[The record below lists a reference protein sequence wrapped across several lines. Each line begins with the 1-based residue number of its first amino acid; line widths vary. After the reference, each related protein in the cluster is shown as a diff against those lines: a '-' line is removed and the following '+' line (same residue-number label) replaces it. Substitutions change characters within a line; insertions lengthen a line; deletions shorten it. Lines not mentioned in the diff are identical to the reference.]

1 MSSNLL
7 VVMKKIINL
16 ILPFTVLLTVIFSC
30 KSEFKEISQA
40 ENKVDENGFRK
51 GRWVDY
57 YDSNLKQLP
66 DSTNF
71 TFYLLSEYENQNL
84 IPNVKMF
91 YKSGPLYFQGVFSD
105 TIKSEK
111 NFDFVKEMNDSTI
124 TFKNLKYF
132 SESTNK
138 ITSNYNFNDK
148 GILIKKELFGL
159 GFQIIDSVLTDT
171 LIIDYS
177 INNQDQISSI
187 KIDGKDAS
195 HTFYFK
201 NKSWAETGSN
211 KDRKEFKEQVNQLDN
226 DEDDLYVL
234 FLAKEIFSNED
245 LFYRLDFSELVSKT
259 NKDAQIKSDWMNR
272 ILPKY
277 LNFINSKRARSKNI
291 VSCHYCGIQFNKTER
306 GFQYNPI
313 INFGRKA
320 VANWE
325 SVNDVMQNLLKN
337 MGAQTGTALHW
348 CSERCVYSSGYSI
361 TG

>member
-1 MSSNLL
+1 
-7 VVMKKIINL
+7 MKKIINL
-16 ILPFTVLLTVIFSC
+16 ILPFAVLLTVIFSC
-30 KSEFKEISQA
+30 KSEFNEISQA

-71 TFYLLSEYENQNL
+71 NYYLLSEYENQNL
-84 IPNVKMF
+84 IPNVRMF
-91 YKSGPLYFQGVFSD
+91 YKSGLLYFEGVFSD

-111 NFDFVKEMNDSTI
+111 NFDFVMEMNDSSI

-132 SESTNK
+132 SESTK
-138 ITSNYNFNDK
+138 KLTANYNFNDK

-177 INNQDQISSI
+177 LNNQNQISSI
-187 KIDGKDAS
+187 KINS
-195 HTFYFK
+195 NIFENTFYF
-201 NKSWAETGSN
+201 NDKSWAEVGS
-211 KDRKEFKEQVNQLDN
+211 DEERKEFYE
-226 DEDDLYVL
+226 YVL
-234 FLAKEIFSNED
+234 KEMFKKSDLERPYDIFTKEEIYSKQD
-245 LFYRLDFSELVSKT
+245 FFYRLDYSEIKSKT
-259 NKDAQIKSDWMNR
+259 DDYQEKFNWKNNNQ
-272 ILPKY
+272 PGY
-277 LNFINSKRARSKNI
+277 ETFINSKRARSKNI
-291 VSCHYCGIQFNKTER
+291 VRCQYCGIQYNKTER
-306 GFQYNPI
+306 GYQYNPI

-337 MGAQTGTALHW
+337 MGAQTGTTLHW